1 MSWTYFLKLLALVL
15 VVIISYNLLKIFV
28 LSKYKLNKWIVF
40 AVALA
45 VLTTTNMAKIDYTTI
60 PGMASSAIFAIIL
73 LWFVD
78 LFNDDRLEMKK
89 EKKKDV
95 KIKPKAKPN
104 RVKNNKEK

>member
-1 MSWTYFLKLLALVL
+1 MSWTYFLKLLAFTL

-28 LSKYKLNKWIVF
+28 LSKYKPNKWIIF
-40 AVALA
+40 AVAIA
-45 VLTTTNMAKIDYTTI
+45 VLTSTNMAKISYNTL
-60 PGMASSAIFAIIL
+60 PGLAASAIFAMAV

-78 LFNDDRLEMKK
+78 LFNDDRLDMKK
-89 EKKKDV
+89 EKKSDV